1 MSGTFEDLK
10 AWRLAMDLV
19 VTVYTQTQ
27 VWPKDERY
35 GLTTQLRRAACRFLA
50 TSLKVRGELQTAISP
65 SFSTMRAARFM
76 KFKLNSRS
84 PVGSA
89 TCQRTANA
97 MDHQA
102 AEVGRVLNGLIR
114 EIQGMTRREGEP
126 DDALCPE
133 TRKPE
138 AQRLKPRA

>member
-19 VTVYTQTQ
+19 VAVYAQTQ

-35 GLTTQLRRAACRFLA
+35 GLTTQLRRAAVSIPSNIAEGKGRASDRDFAKFLNYA
-50 TSLKVRGELQTAISP
+50 RGSVYEVQTQLKI
-65 SFSTMRAARFM
+65 ARR
-76 KFKLNSRS
+76 LDYL
-84 PVGSA
+84 SA
-89 TCQRTANA
+89 NTANA

-114 EIQGMTRREGEP
+114 VIQGMTRREGEP
-126 DDALCPE
+126 EDALCPE

-138 AQRLKPRA
+138 A